1 MIHPLLETLLR
12 LGHSTS
18 VDLGFAHRS
27 TNIGFGE
34 ETITE
39 TNLLALQ
46 RLEQVC
52 IRAFCKR
59 REAKNG
65 ADWEWR
71 ILGDSHGL
79 RMRVQAKR
87 VDRHGFL
94 RGIRYVPRNGNKP
107 QLDLLIDDAEA
118 NDLLP
123 VYCLYCAEK
132 QRTIWKRP
140 QNSDLETGCLLGS
153 ASDIKRLWQ
162 IGCSVHR
169 FQTIE
174 EYTVPWHYLLSR
186 TSYAFGDGHAL
197 VDSGKAA
204 ADEEGLQS
212 EASDDLAESR
222 LLFPTVDELND
233 GFRRTNLPHGATISP
248 PRSFEEE
255 VTLVRR
261 ESAGPY
267 LDRGIRG
274 VLVVDVRSR
283 PETKR
288 RGLSH
293 QDDSG

>member
-1 MIHPLLETLLR
+1 MIPPLLETFLR

-18 VDLGFAHRS
+18 VDLGFAHGS
-27 TNIGFGE
+27 TSIGFGE

-46 RLEQVC
+46 RLDQ
-52 IRAFCKR
+52 IFIQAFCKR

-94 RGIRYVPRNGNKP
+94 TGIRYFPKNGNRS

-132 QRTIWKRP
+132 QRMIWKRP
-140 QNSDLETGCLLGS
+140 QSSHLETGCLLGI

-197 VDSGKAA
+197 VASGESAV
-204 ADEEGLQS
+204 DEEGLQS
-212 EASDDLAESR
+212 EDASDDLPESGF
-222 LLFPTVDELND
+222 LFPTADELND
-233 GFRRTNLPHGATISP
+233 GFRRTNLPHGAAISP
-248 PRSFEEE
+248 PSFEEE
-255 VTLVRR
+255 VTLIRR
-261 ESAGPY
+261 ESAGHY
-267 LDRGIRG
+267 LERGIRG
-274 VLVVDVRSR
+274 VIVIDVRGR

-288 RGLSH
+288 GGLSH
-293 QDDSG
+293 QDESG